1 MATYQVI
8 SVIGGIPTFEKP
20 IDDMLAE
27 TKAELLACKQGQ
39 AVEIKRKRKPKSQ
52 KQLGNI
58 FGNMIA
64 KIKHE
69 ANEVRQDGVDG
80 LIKYL
85 NQLDIPKGV
94 EATPD
99 FITKVLYT
107 VAPTYNG
114 LGKEITL
121 SKMDT
126 KQAADFFKR
135 AALVMSGYVFIPDP
149 TVDWRKNN
157 KTKG

>member
-1 MATYQVI
+1 MMSTYENLNRQPGQPPRFI
-8 SVIGGIPTFEKP
+8 RP
-20 IDDMLAE
+20 IDDILADI
-27 TKAELLACKQGQ
+27 KRDLLACKCGQ
-39 AVEIKRKRKPKSQ
+39 SVEVTRKRKPKSQ

-64 KIKHE
+64 KIEHE

-85 NQLDIPKGV
+85 KELDIPKGV
-94 EATPD
+94 EATTD
-99 FITKVLYT
+99 FIKKVLYT

-126 KQAADFFKR
+126 KQATDFFKR
-135 AALVMSGYVFIPDP
+135 AALIMSNYVYIPDP
-149 TVDWRKNN
+149 TKDWRKQ
-157 KTKG
+157 

>member
-1 MATYQVI
+1 MIYENRNKQPGEPPRYYQQI
-8 SVIGGIPTFEKP
+8 QQI
-20 IDDMLAE
+20 IDDF
-27 TKAELLACKQGQ
+27 KADLLACKPGQ
-39 AVEIKRKRKPKSQ
+39 AVEVKRKRKPKSQ

-64 KIKHE
+64 KIEYE

-85 NQLDIPKGV
+85 KQLDIPKGV

-99 FITKVLYT
+99 FVKKVLYT
-107 VAPTYNG
+107 VAPTFNG

-135 AALVMSGYVFIPDP
+135 AALMMSAYVTIPDP
-149 TVDWRKNN
+149 TVNWKINE
-157 KTKG
+157 TTL